1 MELNVKQEN
10 VIRDFLNE
18 ADDNTIMNIVREI
31 NNYNGDL
38 EQLVWY
44 EMEEFDW
51 LMDGISAWD
60 IARATFYG
68 DFNPTHKYWKWDAYS
83 NFESAEWL
91 NYDSNDYEAIIE
103 ALENIPWIDFPVD
116 IKDLLEEIDREE
128 DEE

>member
-10 VIRDFLNE
+10 AIRDFLNE

-38 EQLVWY
+38 EYLVWY

-51 LMDGISAWD
+51 LMDGNPAWD

-68 DFNPTHKYWKWDAYS
+68 DFNPTHKYWKWDAYG
-83 NFESAEWL
+83 NFESTEWL
-91 NYDSNDYEAIIE
+91 NYDTDDYEAIIN
-103 ALENIPWIDFPVD
+103 ALDAIPWECFPMD
-116 IKDLLEEIDREE
+116 IKDLLEDKNI
-128 DEE
+128 